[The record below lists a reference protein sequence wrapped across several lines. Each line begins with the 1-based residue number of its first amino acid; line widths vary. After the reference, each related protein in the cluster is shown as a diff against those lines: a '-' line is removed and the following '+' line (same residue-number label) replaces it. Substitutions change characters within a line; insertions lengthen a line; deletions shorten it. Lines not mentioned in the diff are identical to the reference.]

1 MTQRT
6 ITKDRLNIGWKL
18 MVAFGIHWCLLAVL
32 MPLSSYLSL
41 PNQPVTTFGVADE
54 KFTGLSWS
62 QIISVS
68 PNLGLWIVLTKISMS
83 AMMMGLGIL
92 ISTLAYRPY
101 RQGERWAW
109 LALLASTLIPM
120 FVYYSLICAI
130 HLSHGIPI
138 WTFRPGSSG
147 VMADLVNVF
156 VLIWLYFGLWY
167 PRKSERL
174 NNNYNSKK

>member
-1 MTQRT
+1 MPQITN
-6 ITKDRLNIGWKL
+6 TKDRLKIGWKL
-18 MVAFGIHWCLLAVL
+18 MVAFGAHWCLLAIL

-41 PNQPVTTFGVADE
+41 PNQPAATFGMADE
-54 KFTGLSWS
+54 KFTGFSWS
-62 QIISVS
+62 QINSVS

-92 ISTLAYRPY
+92 ILTIAYRPY

-109 LALLASTLIPM
+109 RALLASTLIPI
-120 FVYYSLICAI
+120 FVYYGFICAI
-130 HLSHGIPI
+130 HISHRIPI

-156 VLIWLYFGLWY
+156 VLTWLYFGLWY
-167 PRKSERL
+167 PRKHL
-174 NNNYNSKK
+174 TV